1 MIVQQKHNFLEIL
14 ILLAQVELKKSR
26 ETGPL
31 WE

>member
-1 MIVQQKHNFLEIL
+1 MLKEQCQEIL